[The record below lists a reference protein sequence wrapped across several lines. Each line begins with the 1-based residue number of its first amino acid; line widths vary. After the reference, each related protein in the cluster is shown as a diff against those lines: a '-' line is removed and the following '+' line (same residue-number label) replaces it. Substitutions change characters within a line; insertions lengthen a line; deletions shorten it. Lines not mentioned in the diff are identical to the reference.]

1 MNGMEIQFS
10 TEAPDLQQ
18 AGDLQG
24 KDGPLSESDVRLFL
38 ESMNGDAPP
47 RGAGDAATGQR
58 TGTQADPL
66 PGADGNPPR
75 TGEVPPRAPA
85 GERVPQGTAGADVL
99 PRGSENAAP
108 GQRAGMQEAPLPP
121 ADGSSPRAYETPP
134 HAPVKEGSGMKIE
147 TELEDIYLRRMNE
160 ASGMAHAHAG
170 QSPDSRAE
178 RAAAAERSE
187 WKDGSMER
195 SRLGTA
201 EADQDDGIQRPAP
214 MSVQDMFR
222 GAMSPV
228 DAMFAGSTEQ
238 VSTAPGPDMELLEN
252 VVERILVSAPEQGGQ
267 EVRLSIQSDA
277 LRSTEITIRRDA
289 EGRLTVGMDS
299 ADQATFQTLVS
310 AQGELKKILEASEK
324 AEVRVTVT
332 GGARDA
338 HPEQNDSRQRSRGY
352 FAQYGQDE
360 Q

>member
-1 MNGMEIQFS
+1 
-10 TEAPDLQQ
+10 AP
-18 AGDLQG
+18 
-24 KDGPLSESDVRLFL
+24 
-38 ESMNGDAPP
+38 
-47 RGAGDAATGQR
+47 GQR
-58 TGTQADPL
+58 AGTQEATLPL
-66 PGADGNPPR
+66 ADGRSPR
-75 TGEVPPRAPA
+75 ADEVPPRAPA
-85 GERVPQGTAGADVL
+85 GERGPQGAAGTDGL
-99 PRGSENAAP
+99 PRGSGDAASA
-108 GQRAGMQEAPLPP
+108 QRAGTQGATLTQ
-121 ADGSSPRAYETPP
+121 ADGSSPRADDTPP
-134 HAPVKEGSGMKIE
+134 HAPGKEGSGMKIE

-187 WKDGSMER
+187 WKDGSTER
-195 SRLGTA
+195 SRQGTA
-201 EADQDDGIQRPAP
+201 EADLDDVIQRTAP

-238 VSTAPGPDMELLEN
+238 ISTAPGPDMELLEN

-267 EVRLSIQSDA
+267 EVRLSIHSDA

-289 EGRLTVGMDS
+289 EGRLSVGMDS